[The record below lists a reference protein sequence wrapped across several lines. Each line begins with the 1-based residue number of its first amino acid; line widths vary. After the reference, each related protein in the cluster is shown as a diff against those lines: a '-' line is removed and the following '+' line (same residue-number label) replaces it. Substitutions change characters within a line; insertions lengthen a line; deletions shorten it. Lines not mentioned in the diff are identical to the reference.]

1 MAGAGL
7 HAQSPKRKIVLICDG
22 ADPPPATRFCIEGFA
37 LIRVDSQDSR
47 SPRPTPFMTPRSPKW
62 VAIVTA
68 IVTGCSTSTTTH
80 VDIAPSTSGLAIIP
94 AGSGWLG
101 DPRIGLL
108 RDASIMAALDDV
120 SPARIR
126 ATDSA
131 LVSFGTRNTFS
142 DTVSGTRGIGAA
154 RRWLH
159 AQLEQ
164 TSRDCGGC
172 LRVEYDAAVIQVARH
187 PLRASANVV
196 NVLAIL
202 PGRDTNRVVV
212 IGGHY
217 DSCVCSVLPNGG
229 VDSTSTAPGADDDGS
244 GTSAVVELA
253 RVISKRYPRGLA
265 ATVIFALHS
274 SEEQGLL
281 GAAHLAQRL
290 KAEGKQVV
298 AGMTDDIVGN
308 VVAEDG
314 AVDSTSV
321 RIFAQDPDTSS
332 SRELGRY
339 VWGLGVMYMPGFE
352 VIPVFRL
359 DRIGRGGDHTPYI
372 LAGWPGLRF
381 TERLENYKRQH
392 LPTDDLSHVNFGY
405 VAQVARL
412 NAATVVSLASAP
424 AAPDTV
430 IARRENA
437 ASGGQAW
444 SLRWSPVP
452 GAVRYEILVRRT
464 TSPSWERVVD
474 AGARLTHQL
483 DFQLDDG
490 WAAVRAVSAD
500 GHRSLARTA
509 GSGARP
515 AAPSAVRP

>member
-1 MAGAGL
+1 MRHFITL
-7 HAQSPKRKIVLICDG
+7 
-22 ADPPPATRFCIEGFA
+22 FA
-37 LIRVDSQDSR
+37 LAAS
-47 SPRPTPFMTPRSPKW
+47 
-62 VAIVTA
+62 TA
-68 IVTGCSTSTTTH
+68 CTTRTISTST
-80 VDIAPSTSGLAIIP
+80 DILPSTSGLAVIP

-101 DPRIGLL
+101 DPRIGLA
-108 RDASIMAALDDV
+108 RDPALAAALADV
-120 SPARIR
+120 SPTRIHT
-126 ATDSA
+126 TDSG

-142 DTVSGTRGIGAA
+142 DTMSNTRGIGAA
-154 RRWLH
+154 RRWLF
-159 AQLEQ
+159 AQLQQ

-172 LRVEYDAAVIQVARH
+172 LRVEYDAGVVQVARH
-187 PLRASANVV
+187 PQHASANIV
-196 NVLAIL
+196 NVLGIL
-202 PGRDTNRVVV
+202 PGRDTNRVIV

-217 DSCVCSVLPNGG
+217 DSCVCAVPPNGG

-253 RVISKRYPRGLA
+253 RVVSQHYPKGLD
-265 ATVIFALHS
+265 ATIIFALHAA
-274 SEEQGLL
+274 EEQGLL
-281 GAAHLAQRL
+281 GATHLAQRL
-290 KAEGKQVV
+290 KAEGKQVI

-314 AVDSTSV
+314 SVDSTSV
-321 RIFAQDPDTSS
+321 RIFATDPDSAG

-339 VWGLGVMYMPGFE
+339 VWGLGAMYLSGFE
-352 VIPVFRL
+352 IVPVFRL

-372 LAGWPGLRF
+372 QAGWPGLRF

-392 LPTDDLSHVNFGY
+392 LPTDGLEHVNFGY

-437 ASGGQAW
+437 ASGGQSW
-444 SLRWSPVP
+444 SLRWTPVA
-452 GAVRYEILVRRT
+452 GAVRYEVLVRRT
-464 TSPSWERVVD
+464 TSPSWDRIIPVT
-474 AGARLTHQL
+474 AGLTQLL

-490 WAAVRAVSAD
+490 WAAVRAVGAN

-509 GSGARP
+509 GPPPRAAVAAPARP
-515 AAPSAVRP
+515 